1 MMKVQ
6 ARRLNKNTLF
16 VVTLVAL
23 ALICGMLFTAIP
35 LNNVL
40 AKAMS
45 VPAPETSDNVTFN
58 FSNFTEGEYLQSSVI
73 ELTSATTQTITDFG
87 TADSGNGAYFSSH
100 NSWYSSTSA
109 GVKYLLY
116 FYTFK
121 LSDTL
126 YEALNSGNYTVTISG
141 TSTTNAVSGNSDTFS
156 YLYIGLGYASNDDV
170 VKSLNGY
177 NEIKATVG
185 TGALKIPQETSNANP
200 NTISDYDFSSTTGVS
215 AGSGYKYLRVG
226 MYSRPW
232 NREGTDFNINLS
244 NIVLTIAPMAP
255 TMSMPSDY
263 NTNDNMQWTQTEMVE
278 YVTQPSNSIETIS
291 SLDYSDTVDTFTS
304 IDNTTKFVSSSNGK
318 FTASDTWSYSSAP
331 GGSLV
336 LYHIGFMHT
345 YKLTD
350 TIYNSLLNN
359 MASLS
364 LSMSAD
370 IYDKNQ
376 SAPDARLWLY
386 AGIGTASSDSAAVRY
401 NGFKQ
406 VQARYNSHIYYTNSN
421 DFSNVGLDTYF
432 QASSSNTGYKYL
444 RIAFLTE
451 VWPGGSTND
460 LSLSSVRIHF
470 SMEEKIT
477 VDTSV
482 PTTNSMTKP
491 SGWGSYTFYDDISN
505 SSNFCGQTSMVEI
518 GNSGN
523 SLTSS
528 NTSLFPT
535 SGNGIS
541 RTGWGQVGTSGDAV
555 FSNISTVLPTD
566 LEGYSHK
573 FNHVSGSPSQ
583 GGFFYTL
590 KLSETV
596 YNALMSGAIS
606 ISLETPNLSA
616 SGLGSSGAGRVQFV
630 SYLGIGYAANDDY
643 AKNGNAFIET
653 KGYVGGS
660 CTYYASGSGYS
671 NESATNCNIPNFN
684 FTNSNVVSKNYTGN
698 GNTKYLRFGVWGR
711 FYVSGTDANCS
722 NVKLTCGPLNISL
735 TPTSD
740 YTAPNIPSEVTGSSS
755 VTITDAS
762 GLNYYTINGRK
773 VQVAKISNTSFSAN
787 TTITLPEQGTYNIS
801 AVDIWGNASSTVS
814 FDYFY
819 ANVVAQANT
828 DGIQNDYAGGKIVF
842 NSSYNSGNG
851 YRSQQITNSGPY
863 NSNFNIWAKPNDGYY
878 FAGFTLGNHYSSINL
893 DLSTNTLSDTTS
905 KSGSNGSYKTI
916 NGDTREYMFSWNAY
930 TNIIIPAD
938 GKIYITANFKAIPT
952 TNNQGEYD
960 KTAKTVTVGAIS
972 NAPNKGSMSST
983 VSYSS
988 SIAPTS
994 AGTYTATSTI
1004 KWNNVIVGV
1013 KTEDIVI
1020 SPKNIVATYSQ
1031 VPSNIYYRGT
1041 TDVSDLISYT
1051 FESNAICSGDTV
1063 VQNASATLSDKNV
1076 GERTIA
1082 VNATLSGVSSAN
1094 YNITNATPTFNLTIV
1109 PTPVTVIFTT
1119 MDKDYDGNKDATVGV
1134 NVEGVIA
1141 GESIIYDTT
1150 ATYADKN
1157 AGVDKKVT
1165 LTNPVATAGDGTL
1178 LANYNITTN
1187 ADELVATINKIQL
1200 NVSYNLTTEKIYDGN
1215 VTANVTDVAVSG
1227 YAIDDNLR
1235 LSPSVIAVY
1244 EGADVSNS
1252 VKINITISVEGDEK
1266 DNYYWNTSAST
1277 TGIITIRELTISAI
1291 DNSKVYG
1298 ESDPELLYSI
1308 GAPGFVNEEDKNN
1321 ANVQI
1326 DRADGENVGDYDI
1339 IVSVNNSNH
1348 NYNLKVQKATFSIS
1362 ARPIIVTLQ
1371 EQSGIY
1377 GDTLSVSQTAYDT
1390 SAKNGYEPIETDD
1403 LGVIITKDGDW
1414 QVGSY
1419 ELSASA
1425 TNTNYE
1431 VEFVI
1436 NNSYVVVKR
1445 DLVITLNDN
1454 QGSVYGE
1461 QIVVDNTA
1469 FTAPNLATGD
1479 RVEIIITKADGT
1491 NAGSYL
1497 LSGALDTESEYYA
1510 NITKNYNVSFAT
1522 DKVYYVISARVI
1534 TIVIAPQECFY
1545 GDEIIVDDTMFSVD
1559 TTEGKNDLA
1568 SGEDKSVLAIDIIKE
1583 DGLDAKDYALSFT
1596 WDNDNYDVS
1605 GANGVYTIKKATL
1618 TATYAGETITYG
1630 GTPVGNVVYSGYK
1643 YTDNDSVVT
1652 TKATVDF
1659 TKIAYTGNYIT
1670 ANLEGYELTPAG
1682 ASANNYNFNYLS
1694 GKLIVEKAELEI
1706 TYTED
1711 ITYGGT
1717 PVTDITSN
1725 KFVVSGL
1732 LDGDTESVISVVANL
1747 PSNAGSYSITSNEF
1761 SFSAINYDV
1770 SAISGTLNID
1780 KAPLEITISAPL
1792 GLYYGDEIA
1801 LTITYGT
1808 QGKNFVNGEDADDLT
1823 SKVIVDF
1830 APIKNEKGY
1839 VNANASGYDLSS
1851 VITEATSSNYEIT
1864 HTVGKLFISKKTLTL
1879 TYQGESR
1886 TYNALLPT
1894 PDKAK
1899 VTSSGM
1905 VEEDGIQYLTESEGF
1920 DFNLAVNGPAPDV
1933 GQYLVYANYVYEE
1946 GRTALTNYNITFN
1959 RDYFVIT
1966 KASLTATY
1974 VGETIVFGATPV
1986 GNVEYSGF
1994 MGEDDVKVL
2003 NTAPAVDFS
2012 AITQVTI
2019 IGENS
2024 YINANESGYS
2034 IAPSSGND
2042 NNYEISYENGTL
2054 IVEKR
2059 SASLVLENQGSVY
2072 GENVEV
2078 AQGEDYYTVSGLL
2091 DGDSL
2096 TSVNIVIE
2104 NAGVTVGD
2112 YVLDAE
2118 VVGDNYATT
2127 VTTAKYVISKAILN
2141 VTIAYKYAYVLDVEV
2156 VNITDGDFEIV
2167 YTNYVYNDDES
2178 LLDTP
2183 VSIDVDAIKASID
2196 GAGEYDIKY
2205 FEGEDDQY
2213 NFNYVN
2219 IGTIVVTASEIDVD
2233 ISGLSFQSQTFIYNG
2248 EARSIYVNWED
2259 KPQDVDVEIS
2269 YTYSNEPCVN
2279 AGSYQVV
2286 ASFKVLTAGYKDNIA
2301 DLEATLTISPID
2313 VEITLAP
2320 QGSVYGKPV
2329 VVGQGGEYYTVS
2341 AGTVLEN
2348 EDLGVVITKSDVM
2361 NANHG
2366 EYNLDA
2372 TITNTNYN
2380 LVNVVTSVYTISSVE
2395 VTVTLRNQSGEY
2407 GKSAV
2412 ISQTEYDITVGELVE
2427 ASDMVITLSVEN
2439 RELYEVGESYDINAE
2454 IVDNP
2459 WYVFTIIGAKYIVVA
2474 KNIQITLANVTA
2486 KYGDIVD
2493 ATTTYTITAGSLV
2506 DDSDDLALEFSITQA
2521 DKYVVGGDYV
2531 ISATSLN
2538 TNYVVDVVN
2547 AKYFVDKKYVEI
2559 QVADQYSTYGES
2571 YVIKNDFA
2579 LVDGYTLVVG
2589 DTNEDLGVKVI
2600 VNSASLSA
2608 GNYVLSAN
2616 VNSANY
2622 DVKVHNGNYEIK
2634 KAETILYTDKLQKS
2648 YDYTGNAISFKT
2660 ATSYVYT
2667 NREDSQANIKLP
2679 TTQVINAGTY
2689 KLTFSINESTNYKSA
2704 SVEVEIVVNKIAPEV
2719 NMSAL
2724 LSKTYV
2730 YNGKDQH
2737 ITAEKEALLIK
2748 ADFDEVSLSWKNNTF
2763 NNVPEG
2769 GKQVVELVLSETTN
2783 YTAKS
2788 FTQEVTIYKSRY
2800 DFTGLN
2806 YTFTSLSTA
2815 YDGKEHYIE
2824 VVNLPEGI
2832 TVAYSYDGV
2841 TQLEPIRFKNAGT
2854 YVVEAIYTYDEV
2866 NYERPT
2872 EFIYSSHVQI
2882 ERINITVEVVDQ
2894 HGYYGYAPEFDPDGV
2909 NVIAGNFITGDE
2921 IDLKLELEPKE
2932 SYPIGVYKLVAN
2944 TTSSGN
2950 YNVTIAKG
2958 SYTIL
2963 PRPITVTI
2971 DNKTSQYGDTDVPYT
2986 FQVTAGELVQG
2997 DVLNAALVRQEGKV
3011 PGEYTISGTVVN
3023 PNYVVTVNSGIYTI
3037 TPRVIT
3043 VEVFNQEGTSAKQI
3057 NKRAYKTFGK
3067 IMRGDNLNIQV
3078 VGEVGDV
3085 PGEYVL
3091 SATYTDNP
3099 NYEVI
3104 IKEGIFTLRK
3114 VAKISVANPFVY
3126 KLYDGVPYVF
3136 DVEVSSGATPIFS
3149 LDGIYVENSFTEVG
3163 VYNLSINAEV
3173 IGDYASPEP
3182 YRITF
3187 EIRPTELVAEK
3198 DGVIVKVVKEDGF
3211 GAEETIDIQ
3220 QDLSVTLNGKN
3231 YTSKIDTAFTI
3242 YVVNGEERTPLEE
3255 YMQGEEVHIKVKLNE
3270 QLTEIGAETWFVDS
3284 NSNVLHEASLPDAD
3298 GYVEVTLADGNH
3310 VLFVT
3315 ARDEAAP
3322 ILVVGSGMA
3331 AIFLAMGFFFLFRK
3345 KFIN

>member
-1 MMKVQ
+1 
-6 ARRLNKNTLF
+6 
-16 VVTLVAL
+16 
-23 ALICGMLFTAIP
+23 
-35 LNNVL
+35 
-40 AKAMS
+40 
-45 VPAPETSDNVTFN
+45 
-58 FSNFTEGEYLQSSVI
+58 
-73 ELTSATTQTITDFG
+73 
-87 TADSGNGAYFSSH
+87 
-100 NSWYSSTSA
+100 
-109 GVKYLLY
+109 
-116 FYTFK
+116 
-121 LSDTL
+121 
-126 YEALNSGNYTVTISG
+126 
-141 TSTTNAVSGNSDTFS
+141 
-156 YLYIGLGYASNDDV
+156 
-170 VKSLNGY
+170 
-177 NEIKATVG
+177 
-185 TGALKIPQETSNANP
+185 
-200 NTISDYDFSSTTGVS
+200 
-215 AGSGYKYLRVG
+215 
-226 MYSRPW
+226 
-232 NREGTDFNINLS
+232 
-244 NIVLTIAPMAP
+244 
-255 TMSMPSDY
+255 
-263 NTNDNMQWTQTEMVE
+263 MVE
-278 YVTQPSNSIETIS
+278 
-291 SLDYSDTVDTFTS
+291 D
-304 IDNTTKFVSSSNGK
+304 
-318 FTASDTWSYSSAP
+318 
-331 GGSLV
+331 
-336 LYHIGFMHT
+336 
-345 YKLTD
+345 
-350 TIYNSLLNN
+350 
-359 MASLS
+359 
-364 LSMSAD
+364 
-370 IYDKNQ
+370 
-376 SAPDARLWLY
+376 
-386 AGIGTASSDSAAVRY
+386 
-401 NGFKQ
+401 
-406 VQARYNSHIYYTNSN
+406 
-421 DFSNVGLDTYF
+421 
-432 QASSSNTGYKYL
+432 
-444 RIAFLTE
+444 
-451 VWPGGSTND
+451 
-460 LSLSSVRIHF
+460 
-470 SMEEKIT
+470 
-477 VDTSV
+477 
-482 PTTNSMTKP
+482 
-491 SGWGSYTFYDDISN
+491 
-505 SSNFCGQTSMVEI
+505 
-518 GNSGN
+518 
-523 SLTSS
+523 
-528 NTSLFPT
+528 
-535 SGNGIS
+535 
-541 RTGWGQVGTSGDAV
+541 
-555 FSNISTVLPTD
+555 
-566 LEGYSHK
+566 
-573 FNHVSGSPSQ
+573 
-583 GGFFYTL
+583 
-590 KLSETV
+590 
-596 YNALMSGAIS
+596 
-606 ISLETPNLSA
+606 
-616 SGLGSSGAGRVQFV
+616 
-630 SYLGIGYAANDDY
+630 
-643 AKNGNAFIET
+643 
-653 KGYVGGS
+653 
-660 CTYYASGSGYS
+660 
-671 NESATNCNIPNFN
+671 
-684 FTNSNVVSKNYTGN
+684 
-698 GNTKYLRFGVWGR
+698 
-711 FYVSGTDANCS
+711 
-722 NVKLTCGPLNISL
+722 
-735 TPTSD
+735 
-740 YTAPNIPSEVTGSSS
+740 
-755 VTITDAS
+755 
-762 GLNYYTINGRK
+762 
-773 VQVAKISNTSFSAN
+773 
-787 TTITLPEQGTYNIS
+787 
-801 AVDIWGNASSTVS
+801 
-814 FDYFY
+814 
-819 ANVVAQANT
+819 
-828 DGIQNDYAGGKIVF
+828 
-842 NSSYNSGNG
+842 
-851 YRSQQITNSGPY
+851 
-863 NSNFNIWAKPNDGYY
+863 
-878 FAGFTLGNHYSSINL
+878 
-893 DLSTNTLSDTTS
+893 
-905 KSGSNGSYKTI
+905 
-916 NGDTREYMFSWNAY
+916 
-930 TNIIIPAD
+930 
-938 GKIYITANFKAIPT
+938 
-952 TNNQGEYD
+952 
-960 KTAKTVTVGAIS
+960 
-972 NAPNKGSMSST
+972 
-983 VSYSS
+983 
-988 SIAPTS
+988 
-994 AGTYTATSTI
+994 
-1004 KWNNVIVGV
+1004 
-1013 KTEDIVI
+1013 
-1020 SPKNIVATYSQ
+1020 
-1031 VPSNIYYRGT
+1031 
-1041 TDVSDLISYT
+1041 
-1051 FESNAICSGDTV
+1051 
-1063 VQNASATLSDKNV
+1063 
-1076 GERTIA
+1076 
-1082 VNATLSGVSSAN
+1082 
-1094 YNITNATPTFNLTIV
+1094 
-1109 PTPVTVIFTT
+1109 
-1119 MDKDYDGNKDATVGV
+1119 
-1134 NVEGVIA
+1134 
-1141 GESIIYDTT
+1141 
-1150 ATYADKN
+1150 
-1157 AGVDKKVT
+1157 
-1165 LTNPVATAGDGTL
+1165 
-1178 LANYNITTN
+1178 
-1187 ADELVATINKIQL
+1187 
-1200 NVSYNLTTEKIYDGN
+1200 
-1215 VTANVTDVAVSG
+1215 
-1227 YAIDDNLR
+1227 
-1235 LSPSVIAVY
+1235 
-1244 EGADVSNS
+1244 
-1252 VKINITISVEGDEK
+1252 
-1266 DNYYWNTSAST
+1266 
-1277 TGIITIRELTISAI
+1277 
-1291 DNSKVYG
+1291 
-1298 ESDPELLYSI
+1298 
-1308 GAPGFVNEEDKNN
+1308 
-1321 ANVQI
+1321 
-1326 DRADGENVGDYDI
+1326 
-1339 IVSVNNSNH
+1339 
-1348 NYNLKVQKATFSIS
+1348 
-1362 ARPIIVTLQ
+1362 
-1371 EQSGIY
+1371 
-1377 GDTLSVSQTAYDT
+1377 
-1390 SAKNGYEPIETDD
+1390 
-1403 LGVIITKDGDW
+1403 
-1414 QVGSY
+1414 
-1419 ELSASA
+1419 
-1425 TNTNYE
+1425 
-1431 VEFVI
+1431 
-1436 NNSYVVVKR
+1436 
-1445 DLVITLNDN
+1445 
-1454 QGSVYGE
+1454 
-1461 QIVVDNTA
+1461 
-1469 FTAPNLATGD
+1469 
-1479 RVEIIITKADGT
+1479 
-1491 NAGSYL
+1491 
-1497 LSGALDTESEYYA
+1497 
-1510 NITKNYNVSFAT
+1510 
-1522 DKVYYVISARVI
+1522 
-1534 TIVIAPQECFY
+1534 
-1545 GDEIIVDDTMFSVD
+1545 
-1559 TTEGKNDLA
+1559 
-1568 SGEDKSVLAIDIIKE
+1568 
-1583 DGLDAKDYALSFT
+1583 
-1596 WDNDNYDVS
+1596 
-1605 GANGVYTIKKATL
+1605 
-1618 TATYAGETITYG
+1618 
-1630 GTPVGNVVYSGYK
+1630 
-1643 YTDNDSVVT
+1643 
-1652 TKATVDF
+1652 
-1659 TKIAYTGNYIT
+1659 
-1670 ANLEGYELTPAG
+1670 
-1682 ASANNYNFNYLS
+1682 
-1694 GKLIVEKAELEI
+1694 
-1706 TYTED
+1706 
-1711 ITYGGT
+1711 
-1717 PVTDITSN
+1717 
-1725 KFVVSGL
+1725 
-1732 LDGDTESVISVVANL
+1732 
-1747 PSNAGSYSITSNEF
+1747 
-1761 SFSAINYDV
+1761 
-1770 SAISGTLNID
+1770 
-1780 KAPLEITISAPL
+1780 
-1792 GLYYGDEIA
+1792 
-1801 LTITYGT
+1801 
-1808 QGKNFVNGEDADDLT
+1808 
-1823 SKVIVDF
+1823 
-1830 APIKNEKGY
+1830 
-1839 VNANASGYDLSS
+1839 
-1851 VITEATSSNYEIT
+1851 
-1864 HTVGKLFISKKTLTL
+1864 
-1879 TYQGESR
+1879 
-1886 TYNALLPT
+1886 
-1894 PDKAK
+1894 
-1899 VTSSGM
+1899 
-1905 VEEDGIQYLTESEGF
+1905 DGIQYLTESEGF

-2127 VTTAKYVISKAILN
+2127 VTTAKYVISKATLN
-2141 VTIAYKYAYVLDVEV
+2141 VTITYKYAYVLDVEA

-2167 YTNYVYNDDES
+2167 YTNFVYNDDES

-2183 VSIDVDAIKASID
+2183 VTIDVDAIKASID

-2205 FEGEDDQY
+2205 VEGDDDQY

-2412 ISQTEYDITVGELVE
+2412 ISQTEYDITAGELVE

-2439 RELYEVGESYDINAE
+2439 RELYEVGENYDINAE

-2459 WYVFTIIGAKYIVVA
+2459 WYVFTVIGAKYIVKA
-2474 KNIQITLANVTA
+2474 RNIQITLADVFA

-2559 QVADQYSTYGES
+2559 QVADQYSTYGET

-2600 VNSASLSA
+2600 VNSASINA

-2909 NVIAGNFITGDE
+2909 NVIAGNFIEGDE

-3023 PNYVVTVNSGIYTI
+3023 PNYVVTVNTGIYTI

-3211 GAEETIDIQ
+3211 GAEETLDIQ
-3220 QDLSVTLNGKN
+3220 QDLSVTLNGKD